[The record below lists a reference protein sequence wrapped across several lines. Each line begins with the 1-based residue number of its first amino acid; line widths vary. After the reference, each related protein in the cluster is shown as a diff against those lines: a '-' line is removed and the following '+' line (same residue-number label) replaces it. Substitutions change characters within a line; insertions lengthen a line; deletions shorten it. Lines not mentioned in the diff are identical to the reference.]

1 MTPRL
6 VLTVAA
12 LFVLAALA
20 QWWWRYRAARDAAEG
35 WLERHRYRAREFRA
49 SWFNLA
55 TFSRSPWRD
64 DENAFEFRAVVDDL
78 RLGGTGVVF
87 LRVRTDWLGM
97 IEREVD
103 VNWERMP
110 QRGPGAAPSA
120 EERWAEAQLALLRR
134 VAAGESTFRP
144 ASRAPADGAAFDELV
159 EHVMALERRGLVECA
174 TPIADLRGRSL
185 YAAVT
190 DVVLT
195 PGGRRLLDRQGAGP
209 A

>member
-1 MTPRL
+1 MTPRSAI
-6 VLTVAA
+6 VPAA

-20 QWWWRYRAARDAAEG
+20 HWWWRYRAARVAAEG
-35 WLERHRYRAREFRA
+35 WLEKHRYRARELRA
-49 SWFNLA
+49 SLLNTA
-55 TFSRSPWRD
+55 TFSRSIWRD
-64 DENAFEFRAVVDDL
+64 DDNAFEFRAVVDDL

-110 QRGPGAAPSA
+110 HRGPGDVEPA
-120 EERWAEAQLALLRR
+120 EDRWASAQLALLRR
-134 VAAGESTFRP
+134 VGAGESTLRP
-144 ASRAPADGAAFDELV
+144 AGRTPADGAAFDELV
-159 EHVMALERRGLVECA
+159 EHLMALERRGLVECS
-174 TPIADLRGRSL
+174 TPIAELHGRSQ

-195 PGGRRLLDRQGAGP
+195 PDGRALLARRENED
-209 A
+209 